1 VEKAMTEK
9 ELKTFTINYIN
20 QKELDNENFIRY
32 TFYELRV
39 KNNLSE
45 DELNTFLRI
54 NRDYFENK
62 GYQVYF
68 TNARYEYNGAFQN
81 VQPNELMIAFKNN

>member
-68 TNARYEYNGAFQN
+68 TNARNGRRCTSRSKR
-81 VQPNELMIAFKNN
+81 FKIF